1 MTEIHSRHE
10 ISGGEVLKDTSMHQ
24 KTELMTVKLPS
35 SAADFSFLNESCV
48 VNKSVRRKA
57 KTLNS

>member
-1 MTEIHSRHE
+1 MTEIHSRHK

-24 KTELMTVKLPS
+24 KTELITVKLPS
-35 SAADFSFLNESCV
+35 SAADFLNESCV

>member
-1 MTEIHSRHE
+1 MTEIHSRHK

-24 KTELMTVKLPS
+24 KAELITVKLS
-35 SAADFSFLNESCV
+35 SSLNESCV
-48 VNKSVRRKA
+48 VNNSVRRKA

>member
-1 MTEIHSRHE
+1 MTEIHSRHK
-10 ISGGEVLKDTSMHQ
+10 INGGKVLKDTSMHQ
-24 KTELMTVKLPS
+24 KTELITVKLSS
-35 SAADFSFLNESCV
+35 SAADFLNESCV

>member
-1 MTEIHSRHE
+1 M
-10 ISGGEVLKDTSMHQ
+10 LKDTSMHQ
-24 KTELMTVKLPS
+24 KAELITVKLSS

-48 VNKSVRRKA
+48 VNNSVRRKA

>member
-1 MTEIHSRHE
+1 MTEIHSRHK

-24 KTELMTVKLPS
+24 KTELITVKLSS
-35 SAADFSFLNESCV
+35 SAAEFLNESCV